1 MNDERKDRL
10 TDFRRNVR
18 EFIKQHLPLETR
30 RKMLA
35 RGHLPKEDIVA
46 WQRILNSKGWATPSW
61 PREWGG
67 PGWSAAE
74 RQVFYEEIHLAPAPE
89 PLSFNVGMIGP
100 VLIAF
105 GSEEQKRRFLPRIA
119 NLDDWWCQGFSEPN
133 AGSDL
138 ASLRT
143 SARRTDNGYVVNG
156 QKIWTTQAHWA
167 DWMFCLV
174 RTDPQ
179 QQKQRGISLLLLDM
193 KSPGVS
199 VRPIIGIDGY
209 HEFNEVFLT
218 DVEVPLTN
226 LVGEENKG
234 WTYAKYLLVHE
245 RLGIARI
252 GISKERMAR
261 TKFLAARVTSGEA
274 TLAQD
279 RSLRERIA
287 EISIEIKAVEMLQK
301 RIISASAAAPAGYVD
316 PRIPML
322 KIRGSE
328 LQQATSELL
337 LRIAGT
343 NALRAKSEGHEPL
356 LDENWQSSATST
368 YLFWRAFSIFGGSN
382 EIQKNI
388 VAKSLGL

>member
-1 MNDERKDRL
+1 MSGERQDHL
-10 TDFRRNVR
+10 ADFRRDVR
-18 EFIKQHLPLETR
+18 EFIKQHLPPETR

-143 SARRTDNGYVVNG
+143 SARRADNGYMVNG

-179 QQKQRGISLLLLDM
+179 QQKQRGISLLLIDM

-199 VRPIIGIDGY
+199 VQPIIGIDGH

-245 RLGIARI
+245 RMGIARI

-261 TKFLAARVTSGEA
+261 AKFLAARVTSGEA

-287 EISIEIKAVEMLQK
+287 EISIEIKGVEMLQK
-301 RIISASAAAPAGYVD
+301 SIISASAAAPAGYVD

-343 NALRAKSEGHEPL
+343 DGLRAKSEGHEPPL
-356 LDENWQSSATST
+356 NENWQTSAAST